1 MIIETRHDVG
11 DMVYFLHNNKMMH
24 IAIYKQDINLYE
36 DRISTYLIFK
46 DGDDIIV
53 KPQDQ
58 VCLTQEE
65 LILSITQAV

>member
-1 MIIETRHDVG
+1 
-11 DMVYFLHNNKMMH
+11 MMH